1 MQKIN
6 QPHASAAD
14 QSTFLIHNDSIRSS
28 IKAASWDEAMSKA
41 FRHIRDH
48 SAPKTGSWLQWISYT
63 VYLLPEDVYIDPEG
77 DEYLEILED
86 CKSQDATY
94 LGERA

>member
-1 MQKIN
+1 MQKSHA
-6 QPHASAAD
+6 QHASAAD

-28 IKAASWDEAMSKA
+28 IKAASWDEAMSRA
-41 FRHIRDH
+41 YQYIRNH
-48 SAPKTGSWLQWISYT
+48 SKPKTGSWLQWISYT

-86 CKSQDATY
+86 CKSQDASY
-94 LGERA
+94 LGEEA